1 MDLYKLNKTK
11 LEEIKNIPFKLEKD
25 IQTLV
30 EENLE
35 TLFGL
40 ELVKSEFQLNGL
52 RIDTLGFDI
61 GLSGPTHM
69 ATPL

>member
-25 IQTLV
+25 IQNLV

-40 ELVKSEFQLNGL
+40 ELVHKNPFVE
-52 RIDTLGFDI
+52 
-61 GLSGPTHM
+61 
-69 ATPL
+69 